1 MKELDLKFKNLL
13 TAVFLITFF
22 SVFPNAVR
30 AEYIDSFTSKIVI
43 AKDTTAV
50 VNERIVYVF
59 TEEKHGIFRCIP
71 TIHQDKS
78 SSFLKERYIDIEIQS
93 VRMDTSDVPY
103 TIDNSRKEVCIKI
116 GDPDSTISGTHAYE
130 IVYSVGGAV
139 SYQVYGGA
147 EWYWNVSGNDWLVPI
162 RSIEAYVSSPESILL
177 RERACYRGAIGKT
190 DSCQIRTESTGDIHF
205 IGGSQFN
212 PGEGVTI
219 AQALDRSNIPHD
231 VRERYNMFWILL
243 LIAVIVIG
251 GSSYALYRYITEFKT
266 GKTIIPQYEPYP
278 GVKPMFAGFLFDKRL
293 DPRDITACIVYLA
306 KEGFLKIRKIDR
318 KVLFLFEV
326 DDYEIELLRPPLENQ
341 DHFESEIL
349 ALVFDE
355 DAPVGKK
362 VTLSELKTK
371 NKSYLYAI
379 KTSKRLIALGRSL
392 IEDMKTQG
400 FLVGFFFLRRTRK
413 GYEALDHLKGFK
425 DFLQVTETQRYIFH
439 NAPEKNAEQ
448 FMEYLPYA
456 IAFGVEKQWAKTFE
470 GITIPNPVWY
480 DGGGV
485 HSFSAVSLA
494 QSLGGFSTTFAT
506 SSGSSA
512 SSGGGSSGG
521 GGGGGGGGSW

>member
-1 MKELDLKFKNLL
+1 MKELDLKFKNIL
-13 TAVFLITFF
+13 TVVFLSTFF
-22 SVFPNAVR
+22 SIFPNVVR
-30 AEYIDSFTSKIVI
+30 AEYIDSFTSNITI
-43 AKDTTAV
+43 AKDATAV
-50 VNERIVYVF
+50 VNEKIAYVF
-59 TEEKHGIFRCIP
+59 TEDKHGIFRCIP

-78 SSFLKERYIDIEIQS
+78 SSFLKERYIDIEVQS
-93 VRMDTSDVPY
+93 VRMDGAEAPY
-103 TIDNSRKEVCIKI
+103 TVDEARNKICMKI
-116 GDPDSTISGTHAYE
+116 GNPESTINGSHVYE
-130 IVYSVGGAV
+130 ISYTVGGAV
-139 SYQVYGGA
+139 SYQAYGGA
-147 EWYWNVSGNDWLVPI
+147 EWYWNVSGNEWEVPI
-162 RSIEAYVSSPESILL
+162 HSIDAYVSSLDSIIL
-177 RERACYRGAIGKT
+177 RERACYRGVSGKT
-190 DSCQIRTESTGDIHF
+190 DSCQIRTESNGDIHF
-205 IGGSQFN
+205 IGGSQFD

-219 AQALDRSNIPHD
+219 AQALDRSSISYD
-231 VRERYNMFWILL
+231 VRERFKLSWIFAIVS
-243 LIAVIVIG
+243 LICIVWG
-251 GSSYALYRYITEFKT
+251 GVTLYRYITEFKT

-306 KEGFLKIRKIDR
+306 KEGFIKIRKIDR

-326 DDYEIELLRPPLENQ
+326 DDYEIELLRPTQENPDQ
-341 DHFESEIL
+341 FESEIL
-349 ALVFDE
+349 TLVFDE
-355 DAPVGKK
+355 DAQVGKK
-362 VTLSELKTK
+362 ISLSELKTK

-392 IEDMKTQG
+392 IEDMKAQG

-470 GITIPNPVWY
+470 GITIPNPDWY

-485 HSFSAVSLA
+485 NAFSAASLT
-494 QSLGGFSTTFAT
+494 QSLGGFSTAFAS